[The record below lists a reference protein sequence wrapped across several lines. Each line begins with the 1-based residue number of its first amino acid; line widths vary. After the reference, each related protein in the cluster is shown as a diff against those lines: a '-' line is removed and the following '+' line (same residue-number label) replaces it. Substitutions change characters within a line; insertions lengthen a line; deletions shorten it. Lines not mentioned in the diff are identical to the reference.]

1 MKDQGWRLEVGGY
14 KDKIDFVYKNCLFL
28 YKHMINYETGFCH
41 ARSEEKMVKE
51 EEEDA
56 LQRAYEARMERE
68 RVLSL
73 AAHKELFAAHLLGS
87 GDLVIQC
94 VMDRFK
100 YFQDIFEMFDLYT
113 TRFNSFTYLQNQRCK
128 AGMDWS
134 GGSSSMREGA
144 AVVGSLYST
153 TMPLP
158 ASAPRDKYLF
168 VLDMNNTTNRL
179 MGVGLIKNVL
189 AKDQNVRV
197 YDDPGFNNYIY
208 KSRFYV
214 PLVDAGA
221 GAGGSVDAGGF
232 WDNGIM
238 AFVANELED
247 NLFYGKAH
255 LKRGGSFTAFP
266 RKKLK
271 FKHLRFLLTLFAA
284 YNPNGFGKVVLGV
297 G

>member
-1 MKDQGWRLEVGGY
+1 
-14 KDKIDFVYKNCLFL
+14 
-28 YKHMINYETGFCH
+28 MINHETGVCH
-41 ARSEEKMVKE
+41 ARTEEAMVKE
-51 EEEDA
+51 EGKGEGEYEVEEGEDA
-56 LQRAYEARMERE
+56 LQRAYEAKMERE

-134 GGSSSMREGA
+134 GGSSSSSSSSSMREGGAA

-153 TMPLP
+153 TMPMP

-179 MGVGLIKNVL
+179 MGVGLIKNML
-189 AKDQNVRV
+189 AKDQSVRV

-221 GAGGSVDAGGF
+221 GEGEI

-247 NLFYGKAH
+247 KLFYGKAH

>member
-1 MKDQGWRLEVGGY
+1 
-14 KDKIDFVYKNCLFL
+14 
-28 YKHMINYETGFCH
+28 MINHETGVCH
-41 ARSEEKMVKE
+41 VRSEEEMVKEEGEFEVEE

-56 LQRAYEARMERE
+56 LQRAYEAKMERE
-68 RVLSL
+68 RVVSL

-87 GDLVIQC
+87 GDRNRNRDRVKVIQC
-94 VMDRFK
+94 VMDRFL

-134 GGSSSMREGA
+134 GGSSSSGSGMGEGAA

-153 TMPLP
+153 TMPMP

-179 MGVGLIKNVL
+179 MGVGLIKNML
-189 AKDQNVRV
+189 AKDQSVRV

-214 PLVDAGA
+214 PL
-221 GAGGSVDAGGF
+221 VDAGGF

>member
-1 MKDQGWRLEVGGY
+1 
-14 KDKIDFVYKNCLFL
+14 
-28 YKHMINYETGFCH
+28 MINHDTGVCH
-41 ARSEEKMVKE
+41 AWSEEAMVKE
-51 EEEDA
+51 EGEEDA

-68 RVLSL
+68 RVVSL

-87 GDLVIQC
+87 GDRVRVKVIQF

-134 GGSSSMREGA
+134 GGSSSSSSSSMREGA

-158 ASAPRDKYLF
+158 VSAPRDKYLF

-221 GAGGSVDAGGF
+221 GAGAGGSVGVGEF